1 MVSGHESELVMREV
15 DEPTGGGPI
24 GARLATWRRRR
35 GLTPDELASRTGLA
49 LDYVTELEAGRNWMD
64 RRGRL
69 AALAAALRLDIAD
82 LTGQPYT
89 PRGEDHAAVRATAFH
104 LRRCLHRHYPDTAP
118 RMLLED
124 LAERSRAAAQ
134 ADAAGDECRLALA
147 LPELIEVTDR
157 AVVIASSAAEREEA
171 NRLRVQAHLLS
182 SGLLRRLGYKDLAWV
197 LLHRARLRTRESLP
211 VLVEE
216 VRLLI
221 DLGLPEHALTRAARA
236 GDADTGWE
244 LSALGAVAQA
254 MAGRRLEAEKFLAT
268 ASARAADAQESAV
281 VITARAAVAAE
292 LGDAA
297 EAADHARAA
306 DQAGLG
312 GAHRT
317 SLLIT
322 AATAEARQG
331 RSDQAAIHLA
341 EADAEAPLR
350 LRLAPFARDLIVA
363 LTNRTTTQAEAIR
376 DLAERAG
383 LR

>member
-1 MVSGHESELVMREV
+1 MSGHESELVMREV

-118 RMLLED
+118 RAVLED

-134 ADAAGDECRLALA
+134 ADAAGDERRLALA
-147 LPELIEVTDR
+147 LPELIEATDR
-157 AVVIASSAAEREEA
+157 AVVVTSSASEQEEA
-171 NRLRVQAHLLS
+171 NRLRVQAYLLG

-197 LLHRARLRTRESLP
+197 LLHRARPGTREPLP
-211 VLVEE
+211 MLVEE

-221 DLGLPEHALTRAARA
+221 DLGLPEHALTRAARVV
-236 GDADTGWE
+236 DADTGWE

-268 ASARAADAQESAV
+268 ASARAADAQESAL
-281 VITARAAVAAE
+281 VIAARAAVAVE
-292 LGDAA
+292 FGDAA

-312 GAHRT
+312 GAHRS

-322 AATAEARQG
+322 AAAAEARQG
-331 RSDQAAIHLA
+331 RSDEAAVHLV
-341 EADAEAPLR
+341 EADVEAPLR

>member
-1 MVSGHESELVMREV
+1 MSGHESELVMREL

-24 GARLATWRRRR
+24 GARLATWRRHR
-35 GLTPDELASRTGLA
+35 GLTPDELASRTGLELA
-49 LDYVTELEAGRNWMD
+49 YVTELEAGREWMD

-89 PRGEDHAAVRATAFH
+89 PRGEDHAAVRAAAFH
-104 LRRCLHRHYPDTAP
+104 LRRRLHRHYPDTAP
-118 RMLLED
+118 RTPLED
-124 LAERSRAAAQ
+124 LAERTRAAAQ

-147 LPELIEVTDR
+147 LPELFEATDR
-157 AVVIASSAAEREEA
+157 AVVIASSASEREEA
-171 NRLRVQAHLLS
+171 NRLRVQAHLLG

-197 LLHRARLRTRESLP
+197 LLQRARPDTRETLP
-211 VLVEE
+211 ALVEE

-221 DLGLPEHALTRAARA
+221 DLGLPELALTRAARA

-254 MAGRRLEAEKFLAT
+254 MAGRRLEAEEFLAT
-268 ASARAADAQESAV
+268 ATARAADTQESALV
-281 VITARAAVAAE
+281 FAARATVAVE
-292 LGDAA
+292 FGDTVDV
-297 EAADHARAA
+297 ADHARTAA
-306 DQAGLG
+306 QAGLG
-312 GAHRT
+312 GAHRS

-322 AATAEARQG
+322 AAAAEARQG
-331 RSDQAAIHLA
+331 RSDQAVIHLV

-350 LRLAPFARDLIVA
+350 LRLAPFARDLIAA

>member
-1 MVSGHESELVMREV
+1 MSGHESELVMREV
-15 DEPTGGGPI
+15 DEPTGGGSI

-35 GLTPDELASRTGLA
+35 GLAPDELASRTGLE
-49 LDYVTELEAGRNWMD
+49 LDYVTELEAGRDWMD

-69 AALAAALRLDIAD
+69 AALAAGLRLDIAD

-118 RMLLED
+118 RMVLED
-124 LAERSRAAAQ
+124 LAERSRAATQ
-134 ADAAGDECRLALA
+134 ADAAGDESRLALA
-147 LPELIEVTDR
+147 LPELIEATDR
-157 AVVIASSAAEREEA
+157 AVVIASSASEQEEA

-197 LLHRARLRTRESLP
+197 LLHRARPGTREPLP

-221 DLGLPEHALTRAARA
+221 DLGLPEHALTRAART
-236 GDADTGWE
+236 GDSDTGWE
-244 LSALGAVAQA
+244 LSALSAVAQA

-268 ASARAADAQESAV
+268 ASARAADARESALV
-281 VITARAAVAAE
+281 FAARAAVAVE
-292 LGDAA
+292 FGDAA

-312 GAHRT
+312 GAHRS

-322 AATAEARQG
+322 AAAAEARQG
-331 RSDQAAIHLA
+331 RSDQAAVHLV

-363 LTNRTTTQAEAIR
+363 LTNRTTTQADAMR

>member
-1 MVSGHESELVMREV
+1 MSGHESELVMREL

-35 GLTPDELASRTGLA
+35 GLTPDELASRTGLE
-49 LDYVTELEAGRNWMD
+49 LDYVTELEAGRDWMD

-104 LRRCLHRHYPDTAP
+104 LRRSLHRHYPGSAP
-118 RMLLED
+118 RTVLED
-124 LAERSRAAAQ
+124 LAERSRTAAQ
-134 ADAAGDECRLALA
+134 ADGAGDECRLALA
-147 LPELIEVTDR
+147 LPELIEATDR
-157 AVVIASSAAEREEA
+157 AVVIASSASEREEA
-171 NRLRVQAHLLS
+171 NRLRVQAHLLG

-197 LLHRARLRTRESLP
+197 LLHTARPGTREPLP

-221 DLGLPEHALTRAARA
+221 DLGLPELALTRAARA

-254 MAGRRLEAEKFLAT
+254 MAGRRLEAEEFLAT
-268 ASARAADAQESAV
+268 ATERAADTQESALV
-281 VITARAAVAAE
+281 FAARATVAVE
-292 LGDAA
+292 FGDFA

-306 DQAGLG
+306 AQAGLG
-312 GAHRT
+312 GAHRS

-322 AATAEARQG
+322 AAAAEARQG
-331 RSDQAAIHLA
+331 RSDQAAIHLV

-350 LRLAPFARDLIVA
+350 LRLAPFARDLVVA
-363 LTNRTTTQAEAIR
+363 LTNRTTTQAKAIR

>member
-1 MVSGHESELVMREV
+1 MSGHESELVMREL

-35 GLTPDELASRTGLA
+35 GLTPDELATRTGLA
-49 LDYVTELEAGRNWMD
+49 LDYVTELEAGREWMD

-69 AALAAALRLDIAD
+69 AAFATVLRLDVAD

-89 PRGEDHAAVRATAFH
+89 PCGEDHAAVRAAAFH
-104 LRRCLHRHYPDTAP
+104 LRRRLHRHYPDTAP
-118 RMLLED
+118 RTVLED
-124 LAERSRAAAQ
+124 LAERFRAAAQ

-147 LPELIEVTDR
+147 LPELIEATDR
-157 AVVIASSAAEREEA
+157 AVAVASSVSEREEV
-171 NRLRVQAHLLS
+171 NRLRVQAHLLG
-182 SGLLRRLGYKDLAWV
+182 SGLLRRLGYKDLAWG
-197 LLHRARLRTRESLP
+197 LLHRAGPGTRERLP

-221 DLGLPEHALTRAARA
+221 DLGLPEHALTRATRA

-268 ASARAADAQESAV
+268 ASARAADAQESALV
-281 VITARAAVAAE
+281 FAARAAVAVE
-292 LGDAA
+292 FGDAA

-306 DQAGLG
+306 DQVGLG
-312 GAHRT
+312 GAHRS

-322 AATAEARQG
+322 AAAAEARQS
-331 RSDQAAIHLA
+331 RSDEAAIHLV
-341 EADAEAPLR
+341 EADAEASLR

-363 LTNRTTTQAEAIR
+363 LTNRTTSQIEAIR
-376 DLAERAG
+376 ALAARAG
-383 LR
+383 LW